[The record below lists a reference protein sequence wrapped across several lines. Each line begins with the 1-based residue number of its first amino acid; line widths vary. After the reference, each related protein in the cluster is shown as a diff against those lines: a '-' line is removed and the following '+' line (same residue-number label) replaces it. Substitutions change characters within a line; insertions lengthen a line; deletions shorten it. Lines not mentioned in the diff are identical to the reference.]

1 MLVYLAD
8 LSHTYTTKNESLMV
22 PLNIGYLKAY
32 TIKQHGNNMN
42 IKLFKDPNE
51 LLKAFYKKCPDLL
64 GLSNYGWNE
73 DLNFKLGKFI
83 KLEFPKTII
92 ISGGPNIDEEADGRI
107 NFLKK
112 NNHISYYL
120 VDGGE
125 EPFSELITWFIN
137 DKKTDIPKNIIYLKE
152 NEELFDSGRRPLK
165 KQSNHIISPYLMG
178 YLDEFLDLNMIP
190 LLETNRGCPFRCTFC
205 SWGMASHNI
214 VSRLNVDNTL
224 EEIKYIAER
233 SKANLWIICDANF
246 GILKRDVDIAKA
258 IRKVG
263 DKYNYPKKCCLWLSK
278 NTTSR
283 NLEIAEILEDMIE
296 PAIAIQSMEQE
307 VLANIK
313 RNNISSDT
321 YVKYQKRFHSIGS
334 STNSDL
340 IIPLP
345 GETLET
351 HLKGLRKLF
360 DMGVDN
366 IQNHNMRML
375 AGSEIYSSKV
385 RKKYNFK
392 TKYRLIHGDS
402 GCYET
407 PDGKEIKSFEVE
419 ESLRSTNDMSEQ
431 EVFSLREIHFLIEF
445 AWNFQIYFD
454 LLKFAKKF
462 EINQL
467 DIILNFL
474 KNGKKDKELTEFW
487 KLFNKSSKNEW
498 FNNREEAE
506 KFFSDNKNFND
517 LINQKYE
524 KLNFKFSIIIL
535 RDYKISFD
543 KVFLQTIKSFDILPN
558 NIVEELSKIV
568 FSQFPPLNSENI
580 KLKSKIDYKDILKQK
595 INYASNSNLYQ
606 YHFLTNAIQKKIS
619 NILMKKN
626 ISISKILNT
635 QGFFLKDLKRTIVV
649 EKTN

>member
-1 MLVYLAD
+1 
-8 LSHTYTTKNESLMV
+8 
-22 PLNIGYLKAY
+22 
-32 TIKQHGNNMN
+32 
-42 IKLFKDPNE
+42 
-51 LLKAFYKKCPDLL
+51 
-64 GLSNYGWNE
+64 
-73 DLNFKLGKFI
+73 
-83 KLEFPKTII
+83 
-92 ISGGPNIDEEADGRI
+92 
-107 NFLKK
+107 
-112 NNHISYYL
+112 
-120 VDGGE
+120 
-125 EPFSELITWFIN
+125 
-137 DKKTDIPKNIIYLKE
+137 
-152 NEELFDSGRRPLK
+152 
-165 KQSNHIISPYLMG
+165 
-178 YLDEFLDLNMIP
+178 
-190 LLETNRGCPFRCTFC
+190 
-205 SWGMASHNI
+205 
-214 VSRLNVDNTL
+214 
-224 EEIKYIAER
+224 
-233 SKANLWIICDANF
+233 
-246 GILKRDVDIAKA
+246 
-258 IRKVG
+258 
-263 DKYNYPKKCCLWLSK
+263 
-278 NTTSR
+278 
-283 NLEIAEILEDMIE
+283 
-296 PAIAIQSMEQE
+296 
-307 VLANIK
+307 
-313 RNNISSDT
+313 
-321 YVKYQKRFHSIGS
+321 
-334 STNSDL
+334 
-340 IIPLP
+340 
-345 GETLET
+345 
-351 HLKGLRKLF
+351 
-360 DMGVDN
+360 MGVDN

-543 KVFLQTIKSFDILPN
+543 KVFLQTIKSFDVLPN
-558 NIVEELSKIV
+558 DIVEELSKIV